1 MKMAIIRNTMEDIKR
16 YIGNNE
22 QTDDV
27 RKEEALRALSLLMCP
42 QVMENPAMQAAVG
55 FGDSNVPRFW
65 DMTEGNLIAT
75 CKTGV
80 AMNYMGCTT
89 VLVSL
94 LLRFTKEE
102 FRYYLFTDEFAPNYL
117 RESESCVGSV
127 AVLFEEREIYKR
139 LPKKLFDELNCRKTL
154 SEAELKKQ
162 PFLLVVFGNA
172 GRFFDDN
179 EEIYHELF
187 SLLFRQRKRLRVAC
201 MVMTTR
207 FESEFLYHRYRE
219 NFSCFVAGS
228 TYPETAKELL
238 QKDIPDWLIDGYRT
252 DTCFFQNKDNRVQ
265 IQTYHLPLGIGLR

>member
-1 MKMAIIRNTMEDIKR
+1 MAIIRNTMEDIKR

-94 LLRFTKEE
+94 LL
-102 FRYYLFTDEFAPNYL
+102 
-117 RESESCVGSV
+117 
-127 AVLFEEREIYKR
+127 I
-139 LPKKLFDELNCRKTL
+139 L
-154 SEAELKKQ
+154 S
-162 PFLLVVFGNA
+162 FY
-172 GRFFDDN
+172 GR
-179 EEIYHELF
+179 ICSELF
-187 SLLFRQRKRLRVAC
+187 AGKRILC
-201 MVMTTR
+201 
-207 FESEFLYHRYRE
+207 
-219 NFSCFVAGS
+219 
-228 TYPETAKELL
+228 K
-238 QKDIPDWLIDGYRT
+238 
-252 DTCFFQNKDNRVQ
+252 
-265 IQTYHLPLGIGLR
+265 